1 MRTYPILI
9 VLHLLTIIFT
19 STQTSGEEHRGR
31 RSRIRQ
37 KEATNNEEKA
47 IKMQDNRDKRLIGN
61 IVVKEKDK
69 NKHIERSNKSGTSQ
83 RRDNLVY
90 KRTRDEAVTRQ
101 SLDGNKRNKRTK
113 RYTLQTIKYQVKV
126 RNIRV
131 MKKQSRPHQI

>member
-31 RSRIRQ
+31 MSRIRQ
-37 KEATNNEEKA
+37 KETTNNEEKA

-69 NKHIERSNKSGTSQ
+69 NKPIERTGTSQ